1 MNKIKY
7 KPMILPS
14 GEDNLKSYIK
24 THRLV
29 LLENVIESINHSVEK
44 DLSIV
49 EVFKFENSDFVVTLE
64 RKNFP
69 CNIEQIYEYCI
80 ENEHYELCNKIKKIN
95 LKLNNKYEK
104 K

>member
-14 GEDNLKSYIK
+14 KDDQLQSYIK
-24 THRLV
+24 THRLI
-29 LLENVIESINHSVEK
+29 LLENVIESINHSLEK
-44 DLSIV
+44 GLSVV

-64 RKNFP
+64 RKNFS
-69 CNIEQIYEYCI
+69 CNIKQIYDFCI

-104 K
+104 T